1 MDSCDDFFIVKMLLG
16 LIISSMCC
24 SSCYL
29 VIYLHY
35 FFEFDGDLISNVMQC
50 TYKTL
55 NWVDLTNII
64 FDKSKFFEGASQWS
78 YLGLPVIDIDI
89 CFSCASLKYLSKEHI
104 LYWKLPISRAS
115 FWVLNML

>member
-55 NWVDLTNII
+55 N
-64 FDKSKFFEGASQWS
+64 
-78 YLGLPVIDIDI
+78 
-89 CFSCASLKYLSKEHI
+89 
-104 LYWKLPISRAS
+104 
-115 FWVLNML
+115 